1 MKALKVYLVR
11 FKEIFENA
19 VSFSYVLYHI
29 IYWFISLSLDLQK
42 SNISYEKKHNKYV
55 LNWLN
60 SKYGR
65 LVPSN
70 FSSSSSLYG
79 CDCKNLPIW
88 VCWLQGESE
97 MPRLVRT
104 CYNSVKRNSNGRKVN
119 FVSLKN
125 IDNYIDIPNKLKEK
139 YNKGIIG
146 SANYTDILRLMLLYK
161 YGGTWIDS
169 TIFLS
174 GILCDS
180 WRDPMFSSIKL
191 DPVDKPYTIS
201 QYRWATFY
209 IFSCP
214 KSPAIECFKNV
225 LMAYWNDGFKKSIDY
240 FLIDFIIELLYLKN
254 DEFKECVDSTPYN
267 QVNVYELQNKLN
279 MIYSDNL
286 KLFSSNTYI
295 YKLNRRSIIKDGNT
309 VYKYL
314 EKIK

>member
-19 VSFSYVLYHI
+19 VSFSYVFYHI
-29 IYWFISLSLDLQK
+29 IYWLISLNFDLQK

-60 SKYGR
+60 SKYGK

-70 FSSSSSLYG
+70 FSSSSLYR
-79 CDCKNLPIW
+79 CDCKNLPLW
-88 VCWLQGESE
+88 VCWLQGEDE
-97 MPRLVRT
+97 MPSLVKT
-104 CYNSVKRNSNGRKVN
+104 CYKSIKRNSNGREVN
-119 FVSLKN
+119 FISLKN
-125 IDNYIDIPNKLKEK
+125 IDSYIDIPDNLKEK

-180 WRDPMFSSIKL
+180 WRNPMFSSIKL

-214 KSPAIECFKNV
+214 KSPAIECLINI
-225 LMAYWNDGFKKSIDY
+225 LMAYWNDGYKKSIDY
-240 FLIDFIIELLYLKN
+240 FLIDFIIELLYMKN
-254 DEFKECVDSTPYN
+254 KEFKECVDSAPYN
-267 QVNVYELQNKLN
+267 QENVYELQNKLN
-279 MIYSDNL
+279 MVYSDNL
-286 KLFSSNTYI
+286 KLFNDNTYI
-295 YKLNRRSIIKDGNT
+295 YKLNRRSIIEDGNT